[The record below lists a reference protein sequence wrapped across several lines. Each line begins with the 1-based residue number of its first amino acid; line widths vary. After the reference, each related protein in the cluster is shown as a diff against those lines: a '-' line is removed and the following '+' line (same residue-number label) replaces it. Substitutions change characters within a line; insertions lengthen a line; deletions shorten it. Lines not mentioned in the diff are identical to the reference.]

1 MEDNRK
7 KTETAP
13 VCVILAYDT
22 QFYELL
28 PQLFPHNPDAVN
40 WFAGSAEFAQQTA
53 FRNSSLQGGYLMLA
67 ARALG
72 LDVGAM
78 SGFDPA
84 GVDAAFFPDG
94 RFKTNFLCNLGYGD
108 PAGLSRARRVSRL
121 MTHARLSDGDARV
134 MPETVLACDTTQGA
148 CSAALWHK
156 GAVVAERLVKMQRG
170 HAEALLPAL
179 GEIKREAPDIWAQI
193 NVLAVTV
200 GPGTFTGVRV
210 GLSAMRGLSLAMG
223 VPVAGFGTLHMMAL
237 ASTSPHRRLVAVDAR
252 RDTFYTQI
260 CSPDGMPC
268 EPPTARSLKAC
279 LALGVEDDDPKF
291 TVIGTGT
298 SAICTPENSRFS
310 ADLPALAAGRRASR
324 PCRRPHYG

>member
-1 MEDNRK
+1 
-7 KTETAP
+7 
-13 VCVILAYDT
+13 
-22 QFYELL
+22 
-28 PQLFPHNPDAVN
+28 
-40 WFAGSAEFAQQTA
+40 
-53 FRNSSLQGGYLMLA
+53 
-67 ARALG
+67 
-72 LDVGAM
+72 
-78 SGFDPA
+78 
-84 GVDAAFFPDG
+84 
-94 RFKTNFLCNLGYGD
+94 
-108 PAGLSRARRVSRL
+108 

-156 GAVVAERLVKMQRG
+156 GAVVAERLIKMQRG

-179 GEIKREAPDIWAQI
+179 AEIKREAADIWAQI
-193 NVLAVTV
+193 DVLAVTV

-237 ASTSPHRRLVAVDAR
+237 GSAVPMRRLVAVDAR
-252 RDTFYTQI
+252 RDTYYTQI

-291 TVIGTGT
+291 TVIGTGAA
-298 SAICTPENSRFS
+298 AICTPENSRFS
-310 ADLPALAAGRRASR
+310 ADSARIGRRPPCWPPMPPATLWMNWPHGPQPPYICAHPMR
-324 PCRRPHYG
+324 PCRTRKKTWFLHPLKMVALRHD